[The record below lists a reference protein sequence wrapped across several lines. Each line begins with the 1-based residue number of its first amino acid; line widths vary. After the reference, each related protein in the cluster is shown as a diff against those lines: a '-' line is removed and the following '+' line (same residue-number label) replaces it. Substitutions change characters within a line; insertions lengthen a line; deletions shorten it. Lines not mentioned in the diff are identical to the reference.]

1 MVYPELNKMFLRSGL
16 DTTPEITRQ
25 IRERQNAERAIW
37 RDEYLARQAAE
48 KAAKKAAS
56 PGAKAHATM
65 AAKKAKQLAAIEKRK
80 ATIAAKQNPAS
91 CVHAHLCTTSHDGT
105 CCGCA
110 DKRPQDPNG
119 YVAYNNTNLSDIS
132 RVPRNYYYCTGCK
145 ARMQNEEME
154 FGKKYYDGLREA
166 YNVAGEEMH
175 NFFDIFKSVGSDHE
189 NFMAYLRGEDPGI
202 YIERIIQNYWS

>member
-91 CVHAHLCTTSHDGT
+91 CVHAHLYTTSHDGT

-166 YNVAGEEMH
+166 YYVAGEEMH